1 MNIGQQ
7 MQQALNPATNNPT
20 AELRAIVARMQSDL
34 KWYKEHHPDA
44 DTRKREDL
52 IYQLNSVCRQLE
64 SYGALDAWSLIWKK
78 LGEAKDQ
85 HQNADIA
92 LVYFPLKPTLPE
104 YHESKQIV
112 IDLCG
117 YNLDPYAYDYCRG
130 KFHTSWINEQEGR
143 P

>member
-1 MNIGQQ
+1 VWG
-7 MQQALNPATNNPT
+7 
-20 AELRAIVARMQSDL
+20 R
-34 KWYKEHHPDA
+34 
-44 DTRKREDL
+44 
-52 IYQLNSVCRQLE
+52 
-64 SYGALDAWSLIWKK
+64 IWQK
-78 LGEAKDQ
+78 LMEAKDQ

-104 YHESKQIV
+104 YHESTQIV

-130 KFHTSWINEQEGR
+130 KFYTSWINEQEGR